1 MTGNR
6 KNTPNQ
12 NRIDLAAPPGTT
24 TTQFESPG
32 RQPGAGTKFNERYAR
47 LIFWME
53 TVLATVAATLAVVTA
68 LCPTWIEQV
77 FGADPDHHS
86 GSAEWNVVLAFAFSA
101 VFLAALARRNWRRFL
116 AAA

>member
-12 NRIDLAAPPGTT
+12 DRIDLAAPLGTT
-24 TTQFESPG
+24 TTLFESPG
-32 RQPGAGTKFNERYAR
+32 RPLGFNERYAR

-68 LCPTWIEQV
+68 SCPTWIEQV

-86 GSAEWNVVLAFAFSA
+86 GSAEWNIVLAFALSA
-101 VFLAALARRNWRRFL
+101 VLLAALARRNWRRFL
-116 AAA
+116 SAA